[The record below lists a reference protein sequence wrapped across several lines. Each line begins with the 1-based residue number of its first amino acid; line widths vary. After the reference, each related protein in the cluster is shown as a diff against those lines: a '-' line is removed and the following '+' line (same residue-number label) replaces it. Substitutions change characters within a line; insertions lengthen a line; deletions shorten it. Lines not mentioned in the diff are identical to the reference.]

1 LPLRHNM
8 KPHRLEI
15 KLVYSCMMLL
25 AFNFSFAQSQPDT
38 VPSPL
43 YKSYMA
49 SIGAGANLYNG
60 TEYTAVYPLTKGSP
74 FWNDTGFETGIIS
87 YNGVVYKDIPIAY
100 DLVSNEVIIK
110 NYQQLTIKLDAA
122 RVDFFLVSNRLFVR
136 AKAEEA
142 SKNMLPE
149 DFYELLYNGK
159 VKVFVKRKKQV
170 ERSFNVEDPYRFTLY
185 SAYFIY
191 KDSMYHQVTSRNSL
205 LNLLRDK
212 RDAITDYWK
221 QHNLNYR
228 TDAEK
233 TIVETVTYYTKLK
246 E

>member
-1 LPLRHNM
+1 M

-15 KLVYSCMMLL
+15 KFVCLCLMLL
-25 AFNFSFAQSQPDT
+25 AFNFSFSQSDT
-38 VPSPL
+38 ISNLL

-60 TEYTAVYPLTKGSP
+60 TEYTASYTQVKGSP
-74 FWNDTGFETGIIS
+74 FWNDEGFVPGTIS

-100 DLVSNEVIIK
+100 DLVTNELVIK
-110 NYQQLTIKLDAA
+110 TPQQLSIKLDAA
-122 RVDFFLVSNRLFVR
+122 KVDFFLLSNHLFVR
-136 AKAEEA
+136 SRADEA

-149 DFYELLYNGK
+149 DFYELLYNGNI
-159 VKVFVKRKKQV
+159 KVFVKRKKQL
-170 ERSFNVEDPYRFTLY
+170 ERAFNAEDPYRIAMY

-191 KDSMYHQVTSRNSL
+191 KDDTYYQVSNKNTL

-212 RDAITDYWK
+212 NDEIQKFWK
-221 QHNLNYR
+221 EQNLNYR
-228 TDAEK
+228 TDTEK